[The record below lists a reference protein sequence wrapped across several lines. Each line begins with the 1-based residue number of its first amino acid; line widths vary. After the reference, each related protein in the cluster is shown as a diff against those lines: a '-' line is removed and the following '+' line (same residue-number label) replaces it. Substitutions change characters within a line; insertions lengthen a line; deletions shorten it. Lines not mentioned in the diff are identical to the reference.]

1 MFTLDAKD
9 LEKSLVKALDVV
21 SMGSKTTA
29 ATVTL
34 MFHKK
39 GVTLGVLNQAGAY
52 TSELACKVDGYKKT
66 PPVSVI
72 PDVLLSYIKGR
83 KTIKVEPK
91 SDGLAL
97 VGSGGLNAKL
107 FYVGDGAD
115 VEPPSIDTA
124 EGVQLHAV
132 GLDLLKSI
140 ESMKDRTEKKPLS
153 GRLVWDKKEGAIE
166 ILAGDTHHAAH
177 IRREKVKCKG
187 KGDITLP
194 FVSLKRVLNVGGSLV
209 KQGNTVYAIS
219 EFETLT
225 LNDMVE
231 SEAISLE
238 DMHKLYEGKAK
249 AAAVLKTSEL
259 SSAIDTLSIGTEEST
274 AINLAVD
281 AEAKVLVASV
291 KTGAARGTIKIKLEK
306 ATKNMKVDVL
316 ALHLVD
322 CLKCLKS
329 PTIKIELRENLVYME
344 GAASGDLIRCV
355 IARVSQ

>member
-1 MFTLDAKD
+1 MFILHAKD
-9 LEKSLVKALDVV
+9 LEKSLIKALDVV
-21 SMGSKTTA
+21 GMGSKAAA

-39 GVTLGVLNQAGAY
+39 GITLGVLNQAGAY

-66 PPVSVI
+66 PPVAVI
-72 PDVLLSYIKGR
+72 PDVLLSYTKGR
-83 KTIKVEPK
+83 KSIKVEPK
-91 SDGLAL
+91 SDGLSI
-97 VGSGGLNAKL
+97 VGSGGLSAKL
-107 FYVGDGAD
+107 FYVGDGAE
-115 VEPPSIDTA
+115 VEPPAVDTA
-124 EGVQLHAV
+124 EGVELHAV

-194 FVSLKRVLNVGGSLV
+194 FASLKRVLNVGGSLV

-219 EFETLT
+219 EFETIT

-231 SEAISLE
+231 AEAISLE
-238 DMHKLYEGKAK
+238 DMQKLYEGKAK
-249 AAAVLKTSEL
+249 ASAVLKTSDL
-259 SSAIDTLSIGTEEST
+259 SSAVDTLSIGTEEST
-274 AINLAVD
+274 AISLNID
-281 AEAKVLVASV
+281 ADAKVLVASV

-306 ATKNMKVDVL
+306 ATKSVNMDVL

-322 CLKCLKS
+322 CLKCMKS
-329 PTIKIELRENLVYME
+329 PKLKLELRENLVYME
-344 GAASGDLIRCV
+344 GSDSGDHIRCV
-355 IARVSQ
+355 IARVGR